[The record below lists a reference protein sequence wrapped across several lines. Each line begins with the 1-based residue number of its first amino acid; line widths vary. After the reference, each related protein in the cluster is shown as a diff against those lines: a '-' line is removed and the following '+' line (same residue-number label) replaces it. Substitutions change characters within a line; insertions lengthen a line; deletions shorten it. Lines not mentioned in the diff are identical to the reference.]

1 MEKKKAG
8 ERMRAAM
15 VAVAALQGGPAYA
28 GGLDRTS
35 STITSLTSD
44 VRIIVP
50 GVAVLALTCLGV
62 AWGARWI
69 RFVTFIQFGAGL
81 ILAASAAELVSMLFT

>member
-1 MEKKKAG
+1 MEKRKAG
-8 ERMRAAM
+8 NAVRAAM
-15 VAVAALQGGPAYA
+15 AAVGALLAAPAYA
-28 GGLDRTS
+28 GGLDRAN

-44 VRIIVP
+44 VRVIVP
-50 GVAVLALTCLGV
+50 GVAVLALICLGL

-69 RFVTFIQFGAGL
+69 RFVTFMQFGAGL